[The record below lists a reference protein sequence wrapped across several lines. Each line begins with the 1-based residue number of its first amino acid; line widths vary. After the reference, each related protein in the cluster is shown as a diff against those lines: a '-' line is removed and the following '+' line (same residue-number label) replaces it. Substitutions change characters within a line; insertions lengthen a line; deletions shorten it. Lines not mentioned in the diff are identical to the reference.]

1 MGRGTST
8 NGEKERRPQRR
19 CRAKYPPLVWRVP
32 PPRAQGGGSVAMRG
46 GRASCYRPPPLP
58 HLKPGRIGLKRGHD
72 RGTRGICGHGY
83 VVHGPSQLPVARHHL
98 QGRGGALS
106 TEKGVA
112 IATLPTAHRS

>member
-1 MGRGTST
+1 MLQ
-8 NGEKERRPQRR
+8 GEIS
-19 CRAKYPPLVWRVP
+19 PPSAACAP
-32 PPRAQGGGSVAMRG
+32 PGAQGGGSVAMRG
-46 GRASCYRPPPLP
+46 GRASCYRPPPPFP
-58 HLKPGRIGLKRGHD
+58 HLKPCRIGLERGHD